1 VTIWVSAAD
10 KELQRS
16 PFYYQYPVRVYSL
29 DVATWQIEIP
39 VQNLIEYD
47 KIGILN
53 RYEET
58 C

>member
-1 VTIWVSAAD
+1 VSAAD